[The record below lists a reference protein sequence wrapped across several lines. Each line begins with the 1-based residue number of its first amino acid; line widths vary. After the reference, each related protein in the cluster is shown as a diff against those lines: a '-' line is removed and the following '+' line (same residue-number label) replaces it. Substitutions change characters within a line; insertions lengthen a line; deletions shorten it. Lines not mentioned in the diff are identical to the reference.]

1 MTDNKLTTC
10 TLQQACNWILFAKQP
25 EHIFESDV
33 DTEAYDEKKHAKAL
47 LNAKKIILRGVYD
60 DIIHPIG
67 AKPDGCYSWTKKE
80 PIPDLVGYQY
90 IDIDIEQNTI
100 FFTESPSPAKSPQL
114 YGFVEIPFE
123 ELKKLVPEKKH
134 LLKLEQNQSN
144 TYSFPKDVFISE
156 YMDIIFEILSEGKI
170 LKNKE
175 LPPVNVIQ
183 KWIEGKYE
191 HKYPHAKKLS
201 KRLKESLAT
210 ALRSVAAQDGKAY
223 HDEVKRTNKK

>member
-25 EHIFESDV
+25 EHIFETDV

-47 LNAKKIILRGVYD
+47 LNAKKILLRGFYD
-60 DIIHPIG
+60 NIVHPIG
-67 AKPDGCYSWTKKE
+67 AKPDGCYSWTKQE
-80 PIPDLVGYQY
+80 PIPDLVGCQY
-90 IDIDIEQNTI
+90 MDINIEQNTI
-100 FFTESPSPAKSPQL
+100 FFTESPDPMRKIQL

-134 LLKLEQNQSN
+134 LLKLQNQSN

-156 YMDIIFEILSEGKI
+156 YMDIIFEILSEEKI

-183 KWIEGKYE
+183 KWIADKYE
-191 HKYPHAKKLS
+191 HKYPNAKKLS
-201 KRLKESLAT
+201 KRLKASLAT

-223 HDEVKRTNKK
+223 HDEAKRTKNK